1 MLTSKE
7 PAPARRPA
15 GREPFATL
23 REMATDLDRFFE
35 QSAWPSLRWPALR
48 ARMTGEAARWFPEI
62 DVLERDQ
69 HLIAR
74 VDLPG
79 VKKEDIHVEVTEGHL
94 MISGQRESE
103 YEEKKDD
110 FYRCEREYGRFTR
123 TIPVPAGVAPDAV
136 KASFT
141 NGVLEVRVPL
151 PAGTDARPTKVEV
164 QGA

>member
-1 MLTSKE
+1 MSTSKE
-7 PAPARRPA
+7 SAPVRKPA
-15 GREPFATL
+15 GREAFAML

-48 ARMTGEAARWFPEI
+48 ARMTGEPERWFPEI
-62 DVLERDQ
+62 DVLEQDK

-79 VKKEDIHVEVTEGHL
+79 VKKEDIHVEVAEGHL
-94 MISGQRESE
+94 MISGERKSE
-103 YEEKKDD
+103 YEEKKDN
-110 FYRCEREYGRFTR
+110 FYRCERVYGRFTR

-151 PAGTDARPTKVEV
+151 PTDSEAGPTRVAV
-164 QGA
+164 QDT